1 MRPYT
6 YFKGQHALAFY
17 IAGFPDIDPN
27 VSYRMEELR
36 QEGLTCG
43 QITKIG
49 EKSKPDEARECFG
62 EKIDVI
68 TNAYDLGKIA
78 AMYDLDSKTIRKNQY
93 TSTSVIFGDGK
104 KLVTITKEK
113 IRQCYTK
120 TVIDARLVY
129 SLQDIATV
137 SDVSIFEYLEDNFV
151 NERNIIFEE
160 DGIYRLSYKQLS
172 HIQKMLP
179 DINLIGKYDNE
190 NGGNIFVKWTDILNV
205 VVGTDVGIA
214 QSA

>member
-1 MRPYT
+1 MKPYT
-6 YFKGQHALAFY
+6 YFKGQHTLVFY
-17 IAGFPDIDPN
+17 IAGFPDVDPN

-43 QITKIG
+43 QIKKIG
-49 EKSKPDEARECFG
+49 KKSKSDEARECFG

-78 AMYDLDSKTIRKNQY
+78 AMYDLNGKTIHKSQY
-93 TSTSVIFGDGK
+93 TSTSVIFGDGER
-104 KLVTITKEK
+104 LITITKEK

-120 TVIDARLVY
+120 TIVDSRLVY
-129 SLQDIATV
+129 SLQDVATI
-137 SDVSIFEYLEDNFV
+137 SDISIFQYLEESFA
-151 NERNIIFEE
+151 NERNVVFEE

-172 HIQKMLP
+172 HIQRMLP
-179 DINLIGKYDNE
+179 DINLIGQYDNE
-190 NGGNIFVKWTDILNV
+190 DGGNIFVKWTDILNV
-205 VVGTDVGIA
+205 GIT